1 MKKFLTLFLMAM
13 FSVGM
18 FAAQGGTLTAD
29 PAAPIDPS
37 ATVTLTYDGAGTNFD
52 KWQPECFIHTWLVPR
67 SGETFAKEYGTEWVS
82 CSGSLEGVDDN
93 RKMTYAGTA
102 GVYTISMNIKS
113 FFGVEDADLEKIA
126 QIGVIVCT
134 QYNANGDGDKTND
147 MFLTV
152 AVPGQEP
159 EEPIT
164 PIEPK
169 EGYALLVN
177 GADTIALAHGE
188 EYEGYD
194 QWYTESASLKEND
207 VVKVYNYATDVAWAI
222 GILNPASSKHVA
234 NSAEGLVF
242 DSTAVYTIYLKLK
255 FELDEIY
262 VAPLANEGEEPVDPI
277 EPGKEGFA
285 LLVNGADTIALAH
298 GEEYE
303 GYDQWY
309 TESASLKAN
318 DVVKVYNYATDVAW
332 AIGILNP
339 ASSKHVANSAEG
351 LVFDSTAVY
360 TIYLKLKFELDEI
373 YVAPLANEGEEPVDP
388 IEPGKEGYALLVNG
402 ADTIALAHGEEYEGY
417 DQWFTESASLKA
429 NDVVKVYNYATD
441 AAWAVG
447 ILNPASSKHVANSA
461 EGLVFDSTAVYTIY
475 LKLKFELDEIYVAPL
490 ANEGEEPVDPIEPA
504 ETEYYLVGSI
514 IGWEAKEEFK
524 LKANEGA
531 DGEYMIEYTA
541 QANEGLKVL
550 GVAGEEKI
558 WYKDGEGTEYIVAEA
573 GDYTIYF
580 RPEGNAEWAYT
591 YFELVK
597 KEPVDPQE
605 GIDNT
610 NAAVKAV
617 KMVRNGQ
624 LLIEKNGVLYNA
636 QGVIVK

>member
-262 VAPLANEGEEPVDPI
+262 VAPLAN
-277 EPGKEGFA
+277 
-285 LLVNGADTIALAH
+285 
-298 GEEYE
+298 
-303 GYDQWY
+303 
-309 TESASLKAN
+309 
-318 DVVKVYNYATDVAW
+318 
-332 AIGILNP
+332 
-339 ASSKHVANSAEG
+339 
-351 LVFDSTAVY
+351 
-360 TIYLKLKFELDEI
+360 
-373 YVAPLANEGEEPVDP
+373 
-388 IEPGKEGYALLVNG
+388 
-402 ADTIALAHGEEYEGY
+402 
-417 DQWFTESASLKA
+417 
-429 NDVVKVYNYATD
+429 
-441 AAWAVG
+441 
-447 ILNPASSKHVANSA
+447 
-461 EGLVFDSTAVYTIY
+461 
-475 LKLKFELDEIYVAPL
+475 
-490 ANEGEEPVDPIEPA
+490 
-504 ETEYYLVGSI
+504 
-514 IGWEAKEEFK
+514 
-524 LKANEGA
+524 
-531 DGEYMIEYTA
+531 
-541 QANEGLKVL
+541 
-550 GVAGEEKI
+550 
-558 WYKDGEGTEYIVAEA
+558 
-573 GDYTIYF
+573 
-580 RPEGNAEWAYT
+580 
-591 YFELVK
+591 
-597 KEPVDPQE
+597 
-605 GIDNT
+605 
-610 NAAVKAV
+610 
-617 KMVRNGQ
+617 
-624 LLIEKNGVLYNA
+624 
-636 QGVIVK
+636 

>member
-318 DVVKVYNYATDVAW
+318 DVVKVYNYATDAAW
-332 AIGILNP
+332 AVGILNP